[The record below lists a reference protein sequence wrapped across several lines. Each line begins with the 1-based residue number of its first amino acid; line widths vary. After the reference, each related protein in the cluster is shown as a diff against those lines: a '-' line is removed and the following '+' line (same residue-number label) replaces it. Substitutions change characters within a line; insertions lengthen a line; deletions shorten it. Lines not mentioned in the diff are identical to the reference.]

1 MTGQPVTDHPAADR
15 PATGRPVPAGLVLD
29 PSAVLAYTQGDTG
42 VDELVSTVLADGG
55 TVFVPAVS
63 LAETRSELAYAE
75 ELGRL
80 DVLLGAVTVAPLGGD
95 DAVGLGRLA
104 SRLNG
109 SLGLAHAVAEAH
121 RHEARLL
128 TAHGPAVRRTIGELD
143 GIVDL

>member
-1 MTGQPVTDHPAADR
+1 MTDLTAVT
-15 PATGRPVPAGLVLD
+15 GLVLD
-29 PSAVLAYTQGDTG
+29 PSAVLAYTQGKAG
-42 VDELVSTVLADGG
+42 VDDLVSTVLADGG
-55 TVFVPAVS
+55 AVVVPAVA

-75 ELGRL
+75 ELARL
-80 DVLLGAVTVAPLGGD
+80 DTLLGTVTVAPLDGG

-109 SLGLAHAVAEAH
+109 TLGLAHAVAEAH

-128 TAHGPAVRRTIGELD
+128 TAHGPTVRRTIGELD

>member
-1 MTGQPVTDHPAADR
+1 MNDR
-15 PATGRPVPAGLVLD
+15 PEPTRLVLD
-29 PSAVLAYTQGDTG
+29 ASAVLAYTQGDTG

-55 TVFVPAVS
+55 TVVVPAVA

-75 ELGRL
+75 ELARL
-80 DVLLGAVTVAPLGGD
+80 DALLGTVTVAPLGGA

-128 TAHGPAVRRTIGELD
+128 TAHAPAVRRAIGELD
-143 GIVDL
+143 GLVEL

>member
-1 MTGQPVTDHPAADR
+1 MNDR
-15 PATGRPVPAGLVLD
+15 PGGTGLVLD
-29 PSAVLAYTQGDTG
+29 PSAVLAYTQGDDG
-42 VDELVSTVLADGG
+42 VDALVATVLADGG
-55 TVFVPAVS
+55 TVFVPAVA

-80 DVLLGAVTVAPLGGD
+80 DTLLDVVSVAPLVGD
-95 DAVGLGRLA
+95 DAIGLGRLA

-128 TAHGPAVRRTIGELD
+128 TAHGPAVRRAIGELD

>member
-1 MTGQPVTDHPAADR
+1 MSDPI
-15 PATGRPVPAGLVLD
+15 GLVLD

-42 VDELVSTVLADGG
+42 VADLVSTVLADGG
-55 TVFVPAVS
+55 TVVVPAVS

-75 ELGRL
+75 ELARL
-80 DVLLGAVTVAPLGGD
+80 DTLLSTATVAPLDGV

-128 TAHGPAVRRTIGELD
+128 TAHAPTVRRTIGELD

>member
-1 MTGQPVTDHPAADR
+1 MSGPV
-15 PATGRPVPAGLVLD
+15 GLVLD
-29 PSAVLAYTQGDTG
+29 PAAVLAFTQGDLG
-42 VDELVSTVLADGG
+42 VADLVSLVLADGG
-55 TVFVPAVS
+55 TVVVPAVS

-75 ELGRL
+75 ELARL
-80 DVLLGAVTVAPLGGD
+80 DTLLSTATVAPLDGG

-128 TAHGPAVRRTIGELD
+128 TSHGPTVRRTIGELD